1 VYCPLKMEV
10 RRPVPNRGPPKVKG
24 KRGTVHS
31 TVPSPATSVRPTTD
45 TDNRNGTTLR
55 RQRRQPKTLPN
66 EQSTDN
72 TREQTR
78 STGTDTGNKTRS
90 TGTDTGNR
98 TGSVRADT
106 IEQPVYTINNR
117 RVDRRKIRSMRL
129 NKNNISPNSSPRI
142 QYDQESNQ
150 SSISNVGIEVIDR
163 SVQKTDPRDGNDRG
177 RTDKSKSRRDS
188 TLQKSSR
195 SNRQRTDSRL
205 GRRDSTVQSRRDSTS
220 RKGST
225 VRRTDRSRRTERKSR
240 DRRSSTSRSRSRDRR
255 RSRSISRSDSSSE
268 VIVLS
273 SYDSGSDSR
282 ELSHS
287 TDDEDSVSG
296 STDDEDSVSG
306 STDDED
312 SVSGSTDDGS
322 RYSDSTEESMSSHR
336 DITLDRLEDELRQK
350 YVRRVPVKLRK
361 DINFERFK
369 RNRKVVER
377 LWHEVR
383 AKYYALF
390 NRGKQY
396 NLHPIMS
403 ATYNA
408 DITQMS
414 TREVL
419 THLNEMYIA
428 YRELKSIVDNE
439 FMYTLIKRGL
449 VLMYKLICWAIDS
462 LWGYNTREA
471 MNAIL
476 ANMDMHDA
484 LIRQIKFGE
493 GEGDPF
499 SVTSI
504 PVGIRLM
511 AFVVVNIIIVFVIAK
526 FETISN
532 MLRTLGVT
540 KDKLATGLSNTAG
553 SYANDGSV
561 TMADWMNDAIGLV
574 TMFTGGGSDSTAAPP
589 PPGPAPKQQYPPQ
602 QYGNMPQQNP
612 YQYGPIP
619 QQYGPIPQQ
628 YSTVH
633 QQYPQQYS
641 TVPQYGG
648 QQSSHQYGGQ
658 QSSKLQQ
665 SSMDQ
670 QSNRERQSVKINH
683 GVSLDDIDDE

>member
-1 VYCPLKMEV
+1 MYCPLKMEV

-55 RQRRQPKTLPN
+55 RQRRPPKTLPN

-90 TGTDTGNR
+90 KGTDTRNR

-117 RVDRRKIRSMRL
+117 RVDRRKIRSMRP

-150 SSISNVGIEVIDR
+150 SSISNVEIEVIDR

-195 SNRQRTDSRL
+195 SNRQRTDSIL

-220 RKGST
+220 RNGST

-240 DRRSSTSRSRSRDRR
+240 DSR

-282 ELSHS
+282 ELSH
-287 TDDEDSVSG
+287 

-408 DITQMS
+408 DITQMR
-414 TREVL
+414 TKEVL

-574 TMFTGGGSDSTAAPP
+574 TMFTGGGGDSTAAPP

-628 YSTVH
+628 YSTV
-633 QQYPQQYS
+633 PQQYS

-648 QQSSHQYGGQ
+648 QQSS
-658 QSSKLQQ
+658 KLQQ
-665 SSMDQ
+665 SSMGQ